1 MKSLRSLL
9 VWITLL
15 TLIISPTL
23 ALAQDDDQEWETYL
37 SPDELLTFSY
47 PADWMLLDY
56 AEEEEEMGPP
66 FPFVVF
72 APDQETLDRLDMDEP
87 FLEGQRA
94 MAVVILPAPFFA
106 MMMPEALP
114 EEPSAGDYASQ
125 VAMMFFGSFE
135 EAPAE
140 GAEEDPTGG
149 LTLGEPEEVE
159 LGEDVTGGLV
169 TLLSET
175 DEGVV
180 IARLLDDDLVA
191 VIIAAGYPGEFTDD
205 LRQLALDVAA
215 SVEYT
220 GTADAIME
228 ALLAVPEFEL
238 EESDVDPATLDGNA
252 LIDERCTVCHT
263 RDRIDQQDKDLAGW
277 TATVD
282 RMIGY
287 GADLDS
293 AERQAVINYL
303 VETH

>member
-1 MKSLRSLL
+1 MKSHRSLL
-9 VWITLL
+9 VWIALL
-15 TLIISPTL
+15 SLLLGPTL
-23 ALAQDDDQEWETYL
+23 ALAQDDDEEWETYL
-37 SPDELLTFSY
+37 SGDELLTFSY
-47 PADWMLLDY
+47 PAEWLVLDY

-66 FPFVVF
+66 FPFVTL
-72 APDQETLDRLDMDEP
+72 APDQETLDRLEMDED
-87 FLEGQRA
+87 FLEGQHA
-94 MAVVILPAPFFA
+94 MAVVILPAPFFT

-114 EEPSAGDYASQ
+114 EEPTAEDYASQ
-125 VAMMFFGSFE
+125 VALMFFGNFE

-140 GAEEDPTGG
+140 GAEEDPLGG

-159 LGEDVTGGLV
+159 LGEDVTGSLV
-169 TLLSET
+169 TLLSDT

-180 IARLLDDDLVA
+180 IARLLDDDLIA
-191 VIIAAGYPGEFTDD
+191 VVVAAGYPGEFSDD
-205 LRQLALDVAA
+205 LRQIALDVAA

-220 GTADAIME
+220 GTADAMME

-263 RDRIDQQDKDLAGW
+263 RDRIDQQDKDEAGW

>member
-1 MKSLRSLL
+1 MKSHRSLL
-9 VWITLL
+9 VWIALL
-15 TLIISPTL
+15 SLLLGPTL
-23 ALAQDDDQEWETYL
+23 ALAQDDDEEWETYL
-37 SPDELLTFSY
+37 SGDELLTFSY
-47 PADWMLLDY
+47 PAEWLVLDY

-66 FPFVVF
+66 FPFVTL
-72 APDQETLDRLDMDEP
+72 APDQETLDRLEMDED
-87 FLEGQRA
+87 FLEGQHA
-94 MAVVILPAPFFA
+94 MAVVILPAPFFT

-114 EEPSAGDYASQ
+114 EEPTAEDYASQ
-125 VAMMFFGSFE
+125 VALMFFGNFE

-140 GAEEDPTGG
+140 GAEEDPLGG

-159 LGEDVTGGLV
+159 LGEDVTGSLV
-169 TLLSET
+169 TLLSDT

-180 IARLLDDDLVA
+180 IARLLDDDLIA
-191 VIIAAGYPGEFTDD
+191 VVVAAGYPGEFSDD
-205 LRQLALDVAA
+205 LRQIALDVAA

-220 GTADAIME
+220 GTADAMME

-263 RDRIDQQDKDLAGW
+263 RDRIDQQDKDEAGW
-277 TATVD
+277 NATVD